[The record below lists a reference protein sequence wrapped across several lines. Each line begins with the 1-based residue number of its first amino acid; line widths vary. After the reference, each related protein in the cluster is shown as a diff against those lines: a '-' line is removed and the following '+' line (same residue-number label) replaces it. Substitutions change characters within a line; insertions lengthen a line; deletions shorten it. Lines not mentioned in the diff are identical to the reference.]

1 MKKSYRESGQQCFN
15 NKRLVKMEEKAAI
28 NAAQTITRYYITSIT
43 KLNLKLNMP
52 HDYSRPVG
60 LL

>member
-1 MKKSYRESGQQCFN
+1 MKKSYQQCFN

-28 NAAQTITRYYITSIT
+28 NAAQTITRYYIRSMT
-43 KLNLKLNMP
+43 KTEFEIERA
-52 HDYSRPVG
+52 DYSRPVG